1 MLQPSTSV
9 SGPQEL
15 VTQVF
20 SVLLEYLVSPE
31 SSSMVH
37 AQGAGWRVEGR
48 GGGGRQ
54 RQGTPA
60 GLSGAR
66 IVSFFFLNN

>member
-9 SGPQEL
+9 SGPQES

-20 SVLLEYLVSPE
+20 SVLLEYLMSPE

-37 AQGAGWRVEGR
+37 AQGAGCGGGEGEGEEGR
-48 GGGGRQ
+48 GRAPLQASPG
-54 RQGTPA
+54 PE
-60 GLSGAR
+60 LPLFL
-66 IVSFFFLNN
+66 FF